1 MRIFMIAAG
10 LVILSATVVSLAKK
24 HLTEAFCIVWG
35 IIAVMFICA
44 GIILRPTQWKIYI
57 SWGGLLLVL
66 LGVVLVLAAAFLFS
80 VRISVLTRQVK
91 ELAIQVSLLNQEN
104 EMILR
109 EFLGDTAESEMARR
123 EEAPVRH

>member
-1 MRIFMIAAG
+1 MIAAG
-10 LVILSATVVSLAKK
+10 LVILIVTVVSLAKK
-24 HLTEAFCIVWG
+24 HLTEAFCIAWG
-35 IIAVMFICA
+35 IAAVMFICA
-44 GIILRPTQWKIYI
+44 GIILRPAQWKIYL

-66 LGVVLVLAAAFLFS
+66 FGAVLVLAVAFLFS

-109 EFLGDTAESEMARR
+109 ELCEDTAESERTQR

>member
-1 MRIFMIAAG
+1 MIAAG
-10 LVILSATVVSLAKK
+10 LVILSVTVLSLAKK

-35 IIAVMFICA
+35 IVAVMFICA
-44 GIILRPTQWKIYI
+44 GIVLRPTQWKIYI
-57 SWGGLLLVL
+57 SWGGLLLGL
-66 LGVVLVLAAAFLFS
+66 FGVVLVLAVAFFFS

-109 EFLGDTAESEMARR
+109 ELLEDTAESEMTQH

>member
-1 MRIFMIAAG
+1 MIVAG
-10 LVILSATVVSLAKK
+10 LVILSMTVVSLAKK
-24 HLTEAFCIVWG
+24 HLTEVFCVVWG
-35 IIAVMFICA
+35 IVAVMFICA

-57 SWGGLLLVL
+57 SWSGLLLGL
-66 LGVVLVLAAAFLFS
+66 FGVVLVLAVAFFFS

-109 EFLGDTAESEMARR
+109 ELFEDPAKSERMQR

>member
-1 MRIFMIAAG
+1 MIVAG
-10 LVILSATVVSLAKK
+10 LVILSMTVVSLAKK

-35 IIAVMFICA
+35 IVAVMLICA
-44 GIILRPTQWKIYI
+44 GIVLRPTQWKIYI
-57 SWGGLLLVL
+57 SWGGLLLGL
-66 LGVVLVLAAAFLFS
+66 FGVVLVLAVAFFFS

-109 EFLGDTAESEMARR
+109 ELLEDTAESEMTQH

>member
-1 MRIFMIAAG
+1 MRLFMVAAG
-10 LVILSATVVSLAKK
+10 LVILSMTIVSLAKK

-35 IIAVMFICA
+35 IVAAMLICA

-57 SWGGLLLVL
+57 SWNGLLLVL
-66 LGVVLVLAAAFLFS
+66 FGAVLVLAAAFLFS

-109 EFLGDTAESEMARR
+109 ELLEDTAESEMMGR
-123 EEAPVRH
+123 EEASVRH

>member
-1 MRIFMIAAG
+1 MRLFMIAAG
-10 LVILSATVVSLAKK
+10 LVILSMTIVSLAKK

-35 IIAVMFICA
+35 IVAAMLICA
-44 GIILRPTQWKIYI
+44 GIILRPAQWSIYI
-57 SWGGLLLVL
+57 SWNGLLLVL
-66 LGVVLVLAAAFLFS
+66 LGAVLVLAAAFLFS
-80 VRISVLTRQVK
+80 VRMSVLTRQVK

-109 EFLGDTAESEMARR
+109 ELSAESEMVRR

>member
-1 MRIFMIAAG
+1 MIAAG
-10 LVILSATVVSLAKK
+10 LVIMCATVVSLAKK

-35 IIAVMFICA
+35 IVAVMLICA
-44 GIILRPTQWKIYI
+44 GIVLRPTQWKIYI
-57 SWGGLLLVL
+57 SWGGLLLAL
-66 LGVVLVLAAAFLFS
+66 FGAVLVLAVAFFFS

-104 EMILR
+104 ERILR
-109 EFLGDTAESEMARR
+109 ELFEDTAESEMTQR

>member
-1 MRIFMIAAG
+1 MIAAG
-10 LVILSATVVSLAKK
+10 LVILSVTVISLAKK
-24 HLTEAFCIVWG
+24 HLTEAFCIIWG
-35 IIAVMFICA
+35 IVAVMFICA

-57 SWGGLLLVL
+57 SWSGLLLIL
-66 LGVVLVLAAAFLFS
+66 FGVVIVLAVAFLFS

-109 EFLGDTAESEMARR
+109 KLFEDTAESEMVRR